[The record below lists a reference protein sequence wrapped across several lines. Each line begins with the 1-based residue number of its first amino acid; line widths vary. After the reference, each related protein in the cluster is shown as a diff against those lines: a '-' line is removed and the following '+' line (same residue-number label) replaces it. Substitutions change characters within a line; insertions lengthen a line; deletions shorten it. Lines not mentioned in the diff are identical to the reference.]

1 MSASITID
9 GITKVFNAL
18 GKGETVTALDDVSLD
33 VAAGEFV
40 SLLGTSGCG
49 KSTLLRIVAGLEQ
62 PTQGD
67 ARFNGEAI
75 VGTDPARGMVFQD
88 HSLFNW
94 LTVRNNIKF
103 AMKATHCYEQHHGS
117 IDAWLELAGLADF
130 GGHYPHQLSGGMQQR
145 AALVRS
151 LCVNPE
157 VLLLDEPLG
166 ALDSLTRMNLQDE
179 LIRLWQERGTTMI
192 MVTHDIDEAIYLS
205 QRVVVM
211 SPRPGRIQK
220 IIEVPMRYPR
230 NRGSDEFS
238 LLRTKILQIMEFAH
252 EEQIEY
258 SL

>member
-145 AALVRS
+145 VGIARALA
-151 LCVNPE
+151 VNPE
-157 VLLLDEPLG
+157 ILLMDEPFSALDEF
-166 ALDSLTRMNLQDE
+166 TREKLQDD
-179 LIRLWQERGTTMI
+179 LLKIWRQSGKTI
-192 MVTHDIDEAIYLS
+192 VFVTHNIAEAVFLS
-205 QRVVVM
+205 DQIAVL
-211 SPRPGRIQK
+211 SPHPGRVSAVVDIGLGRPRTRELRDSSAFNDLVVK
-220 IIEVPMRYPR
+220 I
-230 NRGSDEFS
+230 RGSFEGVD
-238 LLRTKILQIMEFAH
+238 
-252 EEQIEY
+252 
-258 SL
+258 